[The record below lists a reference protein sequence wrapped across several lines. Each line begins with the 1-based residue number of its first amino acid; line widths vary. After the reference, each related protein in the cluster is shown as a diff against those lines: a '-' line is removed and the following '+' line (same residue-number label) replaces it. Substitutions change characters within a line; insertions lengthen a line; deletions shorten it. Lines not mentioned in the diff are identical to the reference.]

1 MEDMRTKGQLE
12 AEISRAMVRFEKEF
26 MGRGP
31 LETRSYLLDDLV
43 LIRMKGILTQA
54 EKRLAV
60 SEHGDNGRE
69 QIKTMRR
76 TLLEN
81 GRPLLEQVM
90 KDILKV
96 DIISMHADLSTRTDE
111 RVIIFT
117 LKTPPGTDGE
127 KES

>member
-1 MEDMRTKGQLE
+1 MRTKGQIE
-12 AEISRAMVRFEKEF
+12 AEISRAIIRFEKEF

-31 LETRSYLLDDLV
+31 LETKCYLLDDLV

-54 EKRLAV
+54 EKRLAT
-60 SEHGDNGRE
+60 SENSDNGRE

-81 GRPLLEQVM
+81 GRPLLEQVIQ
-90 KDILKV
+90 DILRV
-96 DIISMHADLSTRTDE
+96 DVCSMHADLSTRSDE

-117 LKTPPGTDGE
+117 LKQPPETDSGE
-127 KES
+127 TVSA